1 MVMLEENFNHLGAT
15 TGQSIAHKLD
25 SSALGAVS
33 HQAPCRKVVPASL
46 VELEAHRPHYG
57 TAPPTV
63 GPTIELL

>member
-1 MVMLEENFNHLGAT
+1 MLEENFNRLGAT
-15 TGQSIAHKLD
+15 TGPSIAHKLD
-25 SSALGAVS
+25 SSALEAAS

-46 VELEAHRPHYG
+46 VELESHRPHYG